1 METLLIGLWVFL
13 TIIIEIIYHKYVR
26 VTYFDISRG
35 ILQELI
41 ASGLAALFILIFT
54 LYFLFKYM
62 AIIIPIVILIV
73 FGLIYKKQ
81 RNKNV
86 IITGIVIAVLSF
98 AGLKYFTKEFDLDEN
113 TSNTSK
119 IEEHQKDEKSD
130 MDVDN
135 SFNKSSENNLDS
147 SENDKPIKDNTVN
160 DNNSN
165 VNTIISDNVKA
176 YINSFVDDVNSGQA
190 NLCLNYLVNDGPLYR
205 EQVKNIPEIHKQ
217 FKERV
222 NSIDVKDIK
231 QIADNKYSVQV
242 IENISLSKD
251 NNAFEAKEFHN
262 SYVVSKYGSNYLIE
276 SMTINKS

>member
-26 VTYFDISRG
+26 VVYFDISRG

-54 LYFLFKYM
+54 LYFLFKYIS
-62 AIIIPIVILIV
+62 IIIPIVILIV

-81 RNKNV
+81 RNNNV
-86 IITGIVIAVLSF
+86 IITGVVIAVLSF
-98 AGLKYFTKEFDLDEN
+98 AGLKYFTKEVDLDKDN
-113 TSNTSK
+113 YNISK
-119 IEEHQKDEKSD
+119 IEEQQTDENSD
-130 MDVDN
+130 IDVDN
-135 SFNKSSENNLDS
+135 SFNKSDKNDLNS
-147 SENDKPIKDNTVN
+147 SESDSTIKDNTIN
-160 DNNSN
+160 KNSN
-165 VNTIISDNVKA
+165 VNTIISDNVKG

-205 EQVKNIPEIHKQ
+205 EQVKNIPEISKQ

-222 NSIDVKDIK
+222 DSIDVKDIK

-242 IENISLSKD
+242 TENIALSKD
-251 NNAFEAKEFHN
+251 NNAFEQKEFHN

-276 SMTINKS
+276 SMNINKS

>member
-1 METLLIGLWVFL
+1 MESLLIGLWVFL

-26 VTYFDISRG
+26 VVYFDISRG

-54 LYFLFKYM
+54 LYFLFKYIS
-62 AIIIPIVILIV
+62 IIIPIVILIV

-81 RNKNV
+81 RNNNV

-98 AGLKYFTKEFDLDEN
+98 AGLKYFTKEVDLDKDN
-113 TSNTSK
+113 SNISK
-119 IEEHQKDEKSD
+119 IEEQQTDENSD
-130 MDVDN
+130 IDVDN
-135 SFNKSSENNLDS
+135 SFNKSDKNDLNS
-147 SENDKPIKDNTVN
+147 SESDSTIKDNTIN
-160 DNNSN
+160 KNSN
-165 VNTIISDNVKA
+165 VNTIISDNVKG

-205 EQVKNIPEIHKQ
+205 EQVKNIPEISKQ

-222 NSIDVKDIK
+222 DSIDVKDIK

-242 IENISLSKD
+242 TENIALSKD
-251 NNAFEAKEFHN
+251 NNAFEQKEFHN

-276 SMTINKS
+276 SMNINKS

>member
-26 VTYFDISRG
+26 VVYFDISRG

-54 LYFLFKYM
+54 LYFLFKYIS
-62 AIIIPIVILIV
+62 IIIPIVILIV

-81 RNKNV
+81 RNNNV

-98 AGLKYFTKEFDLDEN
+98 AGLKYFTKEVDLDKDN
-113 TSNTSK
+113 SNISK
-119 IEEHQKDEKSD
+119 IEEQQTDENSD
-130 MDVDN
+130 IDVDN
-135 SFNKSSENNLDS
+135 SFNKSDKNDLNS
-147 SENDKPIKDNTVN
+147 SESDSTIKDNTIN
-160 DNNSN
+160 KNSN
-165 VNTIISDNVKA
+165 VNAIISDNVKG

-205 EQVKNIPEIHKQ
+205 EQVKNIPEISKQ

-222 NSIDVKDIK
+222 DSIDVKDIK

-242 IENISLSKD
+242 TENIALSKD
-251 NNAFEAKEFHN
+251 NNAFEQKEFHN

-276 SMTINKS
+276 SMNINKS

>member
-26 VTYFDISRG
+26 VVYFDISRG

-54 LYFLFKYM
+54 LYFLFKYIS
-62 AIIIPIVILIV
+62 IIIPIVILIV

-81 RNKNV
+81 RNNNV

-98 AGLKYFTKEFDLDEN
+98 AGLKYFTKEVDLDEDN
-113 TSNTSK
+113 SNISK
-119 IEEHQKDEKSD
+119 IEEQQTDENSD
-130 MDVDN
+130 IDVDN
-135 SFNKSSENNLDS
+135 SFNKSDKNDLNS
-147 SENDKPIKDNTVN
+147 SESDSTIRDNTIN
-160 DNNSN
+160 KNSN
-165 VNTIISDNVKA
+165 VNTIISDNVKG
-176 YINSFVDDVNSGQA
+176 YISSFVDDVNSGRA

-205 EQVKNIPEIHKQ
+205 EQVKNIPEISKQ

-222 NSIDVKDIK
+222 DSIDVKDIK

-242 IENISLSKD
+242 TENIALSKD
-251 NNAFEAKEFHN
+251 NNAFQQKEFHN

-276 SMTINKS
+276 SMNINKS

>member
-26 VTYFDISRG
+26 VVYFDISRG

-54 LYFLFKYM
+54 LYFLFKYIS
-62 AIIIPIVILIV
+62 IIIPIVILIV

-81 RNKNV
+81 RNNNV

-98 AGLKYFTKEFDLDEN
+98 AGLKYFTKEVDLDKDN
-113 TSNTSK
+113 SNISK
-119 IEEHQKDEKSD
+119 IEEQQTDENSD
-130 MDVDN
+130 IDVDN
-135 SFNKSSENNLDS
+135 SFNKSDKNDLNS
-147 SENDKPIKDNTVN
+147 SESDSTIKDNTIN
-160 DNNSN
+160 KNSN
-165 VNTIISDNVKA
+165 VNTIISDNVKG

-205 EQVKNIPEIHKQ
+205 EQVKNIPEISKQ

-222 NSIDVKDIK
+222 DSIDVKDIK

-242 IENISLSKD
+242 TENIALSKD
-251 NNAFEAKEFHN
+251 NNAFEQKEFHN

-276 SMTINKS
+276 SMNINKS

>member
-26 VTYFDISRG
+26 VVYFDISRG

-54 LYFLFKYM
+54 LYFLFKYIS
-62 AIIIPIVILIV
+62 IIIPIVILIV

-81 RNKNV
+81 RNNNV
-86 IITGIVIAVLSF
+86 IITGVVIAVLSF
-98 AGLKYFTKEFDLDEN
+98 AGLKYFTKEVDLDKDN
-113 TSNTSK
+113 SNISK
-119 IEEHQKDEKSD
+119 IEEQQTDENSD
-130 MDVDN
+130 IYVDN
-135 SFNKSSENNLDS
+135 SFNKSDKNDLNS
-147 SENDKPIKDNTVN
+147 SESDSTIKDNTIN
-160 DNNSN
+160 KNSN
-165 VNTIISDNVKA
+165 VNTIISDNVKG

-205 EQVKNIPEIHKQ
+205 EQVKNIPEISKQ

-222 NSIDVKDIK
+222 DSIDVKDIK

-242 IENISLSKD
+242 TENIALSKD
-251 NNAFEAKEFHN
+251 NNAFEQKEFHN

-276 SMTINKS
+276 SMNINKS

>member
-13 TIIIEIIYHKYVR
+13 IIIIEIIYHKYVR
-26 VTYFDISRG
+26 VVYFDISRG

-54 LYFLFKYM
+54 LYFLFKYIS
-62 AIIIPIVILIV
+62 IIIPIVILIV

-81 RNKNV
+81 RNNNV
-86 IITGIVIAVLSF
+86 IITGVVIAVLSF
-98 AGLKYFTKEFDLDEN
+98 AGLKYFTKEVDLDKDN
-113 TSNTSK
+113 YNISK
-119 IEEHQKDEKSD
+119 IEEQQTDENSD
-130 MDVDN
+130 IDVDN
-135 SFNKSSENNLDS
+135 SFNKSDKNDLNS
-147 SENDKPIKDNTVN
+147 SESDSTIKDNTIN
-160 DNNSN
+160 KNSN
-165 VNTIISDNVKA
+165 VNTIISDNVKG

-205 EQVKNIPEIHKQ
+205 EQVKNIPEISKQ

-222 NSIDVKDIK
+222 DSIDVKDIK

-242 IENISLSKD
+242 TENIALSKD
-251 NNAFEAKEFHN
+251 NNAFEQKEFHN

-276 SMTINKS
+276 SMNINKS